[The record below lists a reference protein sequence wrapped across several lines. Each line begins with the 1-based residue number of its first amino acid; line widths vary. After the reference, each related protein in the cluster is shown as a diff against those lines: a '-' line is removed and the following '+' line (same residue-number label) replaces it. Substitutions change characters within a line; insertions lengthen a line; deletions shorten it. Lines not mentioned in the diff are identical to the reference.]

1 MEFSA
6 TLVPYRLFCPASLVL
21 ARGLSEDAFDPSF
34 DSAEE
39 LSQRPKMEKDINSVR
54 LPWKEALLDK
64 EIFPISYRQYF
75 EIWSRVLLVAGF
87 PELIRPYA
95 VRVGAG
101 SRLNGM
107 LAPCD
112 SFPAC
117 HGSVLLTPSIKLS
130 SVLRSGTT
138 FYRTQAGCLSASI
151 SRDT

>member
-6 TLVPYRLFCPASLVL
+6 TLIPYRLFCPTSLVL

-34 DSAEE
+34 DSAEA
-39 LSQRPKMEKDINSVR
+39 LLQRPKMEKDINCVT

-64 EIFPISYRQYF
+64 EIFPISYRQF
-75 EIWSRVLLVAGF
+75 FDIWARVLLVAGF

-112 SFPAC
+112 SFPAW
-117 HGSVLLTPSIKLS
+117 HGSALLTLSIKLS
-130 SVLRSGTT
+130 SVLRFGTT
-138 FYRTQAGCLSASI
+138 FYRTQARCFSAFI